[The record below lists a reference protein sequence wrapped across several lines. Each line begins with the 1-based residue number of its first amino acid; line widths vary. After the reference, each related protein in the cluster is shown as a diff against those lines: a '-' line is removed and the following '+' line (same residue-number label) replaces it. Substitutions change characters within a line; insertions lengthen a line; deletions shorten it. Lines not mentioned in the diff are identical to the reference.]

1 MREGDFQIFLLKQLV
16 IAEERANFHDG
27 GCDGGSGG
35 SGLRRYS
42 YDYFAHPTEQSA
54 LAIPYKELDKI
65 AAAAAAARKNDQ
77 NENFAT
83 AQEIGE
89 DGGGGG
95 DVEGGRAGQTG
106 SGKITTRSR
115 SRIFSK
121 QNRSK
126 IIDLGWKM

>member
-1 MREGDFQIFLLKQLV
+1 M
-16 IAEERANFHDG
+16 IAEERANFHGG
-27 GCDGGSGG
+27 GCDGGNGDLLG
-35 SGLRRYS
+35 GLRRYS

-65 AAAAAAARKNDQ
+65 AAAAAAAAARKNDR

-95 DVEGGRAGQTG
+95 GGGRAGQTG
-106 SGKITTRSR
+106 FGKI
-115 SRIFSK
+115 
-121 QNRSK
+121 NV
-126 IIDLGWKM
+126 